1 MTEAS
6 IISRKEAR
14 AQGLTYYFTGIPCPN
29 GHVTKRYASTYTCV
43 GCATAKLEQ
52 WKAAGFPRSERV
64 PTVSACAAAKAL
76 GLPRYFTGEP
86 CKRGHVCERYVAKST
101 CVECDLARRQTE
113 DGARKKKDQDRR
125 YAARTAVKAR
135 KRVKDWREANPDRA
149 RENSAAWRKANPEK
163 TRESRF
169 MQNHR
174 RRARE
179 NAASGIFD
187 RADLAQILK
196 AQGFMCA
203 YCKTNLR
210 KTKKHLD
217 HIQPLFRGG
226 SCDRS
231 NLQYLCVPCN
241 LSKGHKDPIEFAQSR
256 GLLL

>member
-1 MTEAS
+1 MANA
-6 IISRKEAR
+6 IISRKDAR
-14 AQGLTYYFTGIPCPN
+14 AQGLTYYFTGKPCPS
-29 GHVTKRYASTYTCV
+29 GHVSKRYVSTYTCV
-43 GCATAKLEQ
+43 GCAATKLKEWQ
-52 WKAAGFPRSERV
+52 AAGCPRSERV
-64 PTVSACAAAKAL
+64 RAVSACAAAKAL
-76 GLPRYFTGEP
+76 GLARYFTGEP
-86 CKRGHVCERYVAKST
+86 CKRGHICERYVAKGV
-101 CVECDLARRQTE
+101 CLECDLARRKTG

-125 YAARTAVKAR
+125 YAARFAEQAR
-135 KRVKDWREANPDRA
+135 KRAKDWLKANPDRA
-149 RENSAAWRKANPEK
+149 RETSVAWRKANPEK
-163 TRESRF
+163 VRESRF

-179 NAASGIFD
+179 NAAAGMFD
-187 RADLAQILK
+187 RADLTQILK

-210 KTKKHLD
+210 KGKKHLD